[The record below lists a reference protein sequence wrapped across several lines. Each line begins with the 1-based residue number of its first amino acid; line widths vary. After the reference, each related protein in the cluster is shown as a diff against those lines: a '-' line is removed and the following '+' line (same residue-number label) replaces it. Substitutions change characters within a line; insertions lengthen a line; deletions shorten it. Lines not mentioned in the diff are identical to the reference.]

1 AMNFWAL
8 GRAACGRCPWAMN
21 FWALGRAA
29 CGRCPWAKNF
39 WASGRVALCLSG
51 RTNFS
56 NFPNNFSNFC
66 IK

>member
-1 AMNFWAL
+1 MELKELNNGVKGVKELMELRHMLLWVYSL
-8 GRAACGRCPWAMN
+8 SSTPWVM
-21 FWALGRAA
+21 
-29 CGRCPWAKNF
+29 NF

-56 NFPNNFSNFC
+56 NFPNNFFNFC